1 MQAQL
6 PSRPSLDAFRIF
18 HFINSP
24 IDRLIA
30 NRKQKREQQQ
40 HKSETGRERER
51 EGERVSEFGNSFCML
66 RPERC
71 NKNQARDEFAQ
82 SAGNYLHVYTEIET
96 QQTQRTHAGTHTT
109 HSTHT
114 DTHCC
119 PYVTLA
125 NSIKGVNLHRKHRET
140 HINCAINEAK
150 SAKRIR
156 EQFRRG
162 EHMRAFTAGTVQP
175 AHEPGVGW
183 EQLALAGGNTIS
195 TINECE
201 NSLSG
206 KACLL

>member
-1 MQAQL
+1 
-6 PSRPSLDAFRIF
+6 
-18 HFINSP
+18 
-24 IDRLIA
+24 
-30 NRKQKREQQQ
+30 
-40 HKSETGRERER
+40 
-51 EGERVSEFGNSFCML
+51 ML

-96 QQTQRTHAGTHTT
+96 QQTHTT

-114 DTHCC
+114 HTHSC

-156 EQFRRG
+156 EQFRKG
-162 EHMRAFTAGTVQP
+162 EHMRAFSAGTVQP
-175 AHEPGVGW
+175 THEPAVGW

-195 TINECE
+195 TINEWE
-201 NSLSG
+201 SSLSG

>member
-1 MQAQL
+1 
-6 PSRPSLDAFRIF
+6 
-18 HFINSP
+18 
-24 IDRLIA
+24 
-30 NRKQKREQQQ
+30 
-40 HKSETGRERER
+40 
-51 EGERVSEFGNSFCML
+51 ML

-114 DTHCC
+114 HTHSC

-156 EQFRRG
+156 EQFRG
-162 EHMRAFTAGTVQP
+162 EHMYASIHCGNSSASARTCCW
-175 AHEPGVGW
+175 VGAVGARRQHDLHN
-183 EQLALAGGNTIS
+183 EIS
-195 TINECE
+195 ERV

-206 KACLL
+206 KTGVL